1 MAPQASPPADDQDV
15 GHGQASHTVSQ
26 MPASGNGTASVDAG
40 ARAHEQSLTSSVA
53 ADKSN
58 NPNPSNTVSPSE
70 RENAKA
76 SSEKD
81 KDKGSLA
88 TTVQTQKN
96 TTSTTATSSTT
107 RRFSRKSKPASK
119 ATESSTTSSNF
130 AREKAVAS
138 NNYSRDENK
147 SMKGSQKKESFI
159 TKLVRKLVPC
169 VAPSDR
175 THAIEID
182 TDDTTRHAA
191 ADATNGR
198 SAPAADISVAGE
210 KQSEVKEEK
219 PTPLAIDV
227 SPSSLQTNAA
237 DVEVI
242 VPPTPTKV
250 LLPISETE
258 GVTSGA
264 VQPPGSTGA
273 DIFSPPTPS
282 HVDAPHAASGGT
294 QSHAGDTSH
303 TATDSEGSFTDEE
316 AHGEAEEPEVEEVE
330 PTEED
335 DEDTLILNGGAGI
348 PIGPVSSI
356 RSFH

>member
-1 MAPQASPPADDQDV
+1 MAPQGSPPADDQDV
-15 GHGQASHTVSQ
+15 GHAQASHTVSQ

-40 ARAHEQSLTSSVA
+40 ARAHEQSL

-58 NPNPSNTVSPSE
+58 NPNPSNTVSLGE

-96 TTSTTATSSTT
+96 TASTTATSSTT

-119 ATESSTTSSNF
+119 TTGSSTTSV
-130 AREKAVAS
+130 REKTVAP
-138 NNYSRDENK
+138 NNHSGNENK

-182 TDDTTRHAA
+182 ADDATRHAA

-198 SAPAADISVAGE
+198 SPPAADISVAGE
-210 KQSEVKEEK
+210 KQNEVKEEK
-219 PTPLAIDV
+219 PTPLTIDV

-237 DVEVI
+237 EVEVI

-273 DIFSPPTPS
+273 DLFSPSTPS
-282 HVDAPHAASGGT
+282 HVDAPHTASGGT

-303 TATDSEGSFTDEE
+303 TTTDSEGSFTDEE
-316 AHGEAEEPEVEEVE
+316 AHGETEEPEVEEVE
-330 PTEED
+330 PIEED